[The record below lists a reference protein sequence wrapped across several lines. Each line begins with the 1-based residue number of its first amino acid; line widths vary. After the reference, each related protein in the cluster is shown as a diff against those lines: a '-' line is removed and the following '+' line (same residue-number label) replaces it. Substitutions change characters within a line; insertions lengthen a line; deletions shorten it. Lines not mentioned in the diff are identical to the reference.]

1 MKVDLKSL
9 LYRSIMLFPITT
21 LFSYYF
27 NALNKVLFAVTF
39 LALLFV
45 GYRRIKK
52 SNFLL
57 IAILTVVYVYTI
69 LKTGAMPYNINELF
83 YFPFMIL
90 YLTYITEHMDAL
102 RQYLIND
109 QRYIR
114 LIMNVWTVLVLVS
127 FAFPSSYTVEW
138 GGARYF
144 GSFCKSI
151 WRLAPTCVFIMTLS
165 IAGVNIFRN
174 KIDFLYSIV
183 PFIAILSGGSRT
195 YAVVALCLV
204 LVGWYCVINS
214 NMKFVLTCIPFLLIV
229 FLALLNSSII
239 DKFSATTYSDS
250 SYFDLWGTITSGRS
264 IFWAA
269 DIESFI
275 KSPIIEKLLGQGFN
289 SIYDINYN
297 AFGGRV
303 WAHND
308 FIQCLIS
315 HGLLGLTL
323 YLFVMIKIFGSLKKY
338 KVNWLVYF
346 LTIIIWLFN
355 AMFNMFYTYF
365 CSILSFPI
373 LILGLTAIKF
383 ELGTNKERTF
393 PNGMLNR

>member
-1 MKVDLKSL
+1 MKVDLKLL
-9 LYRSIMLFPITT
+9 LYRAIMLFPITT

-27 NALNKVLFAVTF
+27 NILNKLLFAVSF
-39 LALLFV
+39 LALIYV
-45 GYRRIKK
+45 GYRKIKK
-52 SNFLL
+52 ANILLVLLL
-57 IAILTVVYVYTI
+57 IIVYVYTL

-90 YLTYITEHMDAL
+90 YLTYITECMDGL
-102 RQYLIND
+102 QQYLIKD
-109 QRYIR
+109 QRYIK
-114 LIMNVWTVLVLVS
+114 LIMNIWTILVLVS

-138 GGARYF
+138 GGVRYF
-144 GSFCKSI
+144 GSFCKSV

-165 IAGVNIFRN
+165 IVGINIFKN
-174 KIDFLYSIV
+174 KKDFLYSIV
-183 PFIAILSGGSRT
+183 PFLAILSGGSRT
-195 YAVVALCLV
+195 YVVVALCLV

-214 NMKFVLTCIPFLLIV
+214 NKKFILTCIPFLLIV
-229 FLALLNSSII
+229 FLVLINSSII
-239 DKFSATTYSDS
+239 DKFTATSYSDS

-275 KSPIIEKLLGQGFN
+275 NSPFLTKLLGQGFN
-289 SIYDINYN
+289 SIYDINYR

-323 YLFVMIKIFGSLKKY
+323 YLVVMFKTFKSLKKY
-338 KVNWLVYF
+338 KVNWFIYF
-346 LTIIIWLFN
+346 LTIIVWLFN

-365 CSILSFPI
+365 CSILSFQI
-373 LILGLTAIKF
+373 LILGLTVIRK
-383 ELGTNKERTF
+383 KD
-393 PNGMLNR
+393 NGITV